1 MAVGSH
7 IFFARCVAARL
18 PGMIAAVNRSQ
29 PMSAIRIALSAPAA
43 VCLVLLA
50 TAADAAVVRVK
61 VTVENL
67 APSDSISFAPLRFGF
82 HNGTFDAFNTGEV
95 AGQPI
100 ISVAEGGSGADWFP
114 AFQAAEPGA
123 VLGSVGGAL
132 TPGATA
138 MSGYFMVDTS
148 LNPFFTFASMVV
160 PSNDHFI
167 GNDNPMRYRLFD
179 NAGNLLIS
187 QIDQQASQIWDNGS
201 ETTDPLAA
209 AFLVIGNNDLR
220 TPQNGVV
227 RFDFQEL
234 LAYNGLTTAAGYVFD
249 SDLVANTAVYRISF
263 TSAVVPEPATWAML
277 IAGFGLVGVAARR
290 RPAPAAA

>member
-1 MAVGSH
+1 MS
-7 IFFARCVAARL
+7 ILRFALA
-18 PGMIAAVNRSQ
+18 
-29 PMSAIRIALSAPAA
+29 APA
-43 VCLVLLA
+43 VLTLA
-50 TAADAAVVRVK
+50 LAASVADAAVVRVS

-67 APSDSISFAPLRFGF
+67 APDNSVSFAPLRFGF
-82 HNGTFDAFNTGEV
+82 HNGSFDAFNNGET

-114 AFQAAEPGA
+114 AFQAAEPAA

-138 MSGYFMVDTS
+138 TSMTFLVDTMV
-148 LNPFFTFASMVV
+148 NPFFTFASMVV

-167 GNDNPMRYRLFD
+167 GNDNPMQYRLFD
-179 NAGNLLIS
+179 DAGNLLIA
-187 QIDQQASQIWDNGS
+187 QIDQEARQIWDNGS
-201 ETTDPLAA
+201 EVTDPLAA

-220 TPQNGVV
+220 TEEDGVV

-249 SDLVANTAVYRISF
+249 SNLVSNTAVYRISF
-263 TSAVVPEPATWAML
+263 SSAVVPEPATWAML
-277 IAGFGLVGVAARR
+277 ISGFGLVGAAARR
-290 RPAPAAA
+290 NRNKAARTAS